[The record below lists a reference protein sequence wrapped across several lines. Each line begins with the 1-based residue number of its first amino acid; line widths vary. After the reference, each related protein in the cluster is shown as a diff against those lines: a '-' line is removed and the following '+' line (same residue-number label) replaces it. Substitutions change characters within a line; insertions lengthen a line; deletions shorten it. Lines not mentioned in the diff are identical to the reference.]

1 MLITDVDNLEYE
13 ECEHHNL
20 IYYTHCRHTLVRV
33 LAQHYGVYGS
43 QHHYQERFYKNRD
56 YQFGKSLFDIC
67 LLNNFV
73 HLAFDFSGC
82 KVTSLFQ
89 YGVLIYVKLFS
100 DATLFYRIYHSRC
113 KSVMFESVQ
122 TFDGYTARGGNL
134 FYFSS
139 RM

>member
-1 MLITDVDNLEYE
+1 MHFDTP
-13 ECEHHNL
+13 
-20 IYYTHCRHTLVRV
+20 
-33 LAQHYGVYGS
+33 S
-43 QHHYQERFYKNRD
+43 
-56 YQFGKSLFDIC
+56 FDIC

-89 YGVLIYVKLFS
+89 YGVLIYVKLSS
-100 DATLFYRIYHSRC
+100 DATFFYCIYHSRC
-113 KSVMFESVQ
+113 KSVMFQSVQ
-122 TFDGYTARGGNL
+122 TLDGYTARSGNL